1 MNHTKQSHGQSHPY
15 PSEPLKEIW
24 VKGDPK
30 RIGREHAAAVGDAFN
45 KGMPRFYYEFWQRM
59 AAPKTNG
66 SVKKLGMKAARTFL
80 DHVIIPKLHR
90 QVPEWAF
97 ERVAGACEVSGR
109 RPDEM
114 AMTLILPD
122 LFPLFSVWVARFYP
136 ELFVQVEPPPLFG
149 CSSFFSRGDKFLFGR
164 NLDFPGVG
172 YWDRYPVL
180 QVTAPDDKLRYIAFT
195 SAGVPFGGITGIN
208 EDQISVA
215 LHQHYSRSG
224 SISGKLPFL
233 IAEQVLMEARSLEE
247 ALAIIS
253 RYPVATSWAFLV
265 ADGKRRQAVIY
276 ECHARGGKA
285 NFLTTD
291 HLSHAN
297 FYQTPECRRV
307 ENATSVRMNWDNYCR
322 KNRLA
327 HLLQAEGASLSPSR
341 AVQILSDHYDPFWGE
356 EKPFNRV
363 VSQVYNIQSVVM
375 DLEGMT
381 AWVAEGDAPIHIRQ
395 YQQYDLGALFAG
407 RSGKTG
413 EKQPGYQFK
422 SENIRRAK
430 EEFIL
435 SFVSACDGDYS
446 TALQRLE
453 QSTRSEYTPEA
464 GLITGVLK
472 LKNGEFAAGRD
483 EFEKGKAFIEKKC
496 AAKGKSEFPP
506 EYFETLIYLARS
518 HDLLGERE
526 KAEKIYDVVLK
537 HPSAL
542 DSNHRRIA
550 ASRKKYHARHLDNIL
565 MPYSSYIPFQ

>member
-1 MNHTKQSHGQSHPY
+1 MNHTKQSHPY
-15 PSEPLKEIW
+15 PAEPLKEIW

-30 RIGREHAAAVGDAFN
+30 RIGREHAIAVGEAFN

-59 AAPKTNG
+59 SEPKTTG
-66 SVKKLGMKAARTFL
+66 RLKKLGMHAAQTFL
-80 DHVIIPKLHR
+80 RHVVIPKLQR
-90 QVPEWAF
+90 QIPAWAL
-97 ERVAGACEVSGR
+97 ERIEGACEVSGR
-109 RPDEM
+109 KPDEM

-164 NLDFPGVG
+164 NLDFPGVA
-172 YWDRYPVL
+172 YWDRFPVL
-180 QVTAPDDKLRYIAFT
+180 QVTAPEDKLRYIAFT
-195 SAGVPFGGITGIN
+195 SAGVPFGGITGVN

-233 IAEQVLMEARSLEE
+233 IAEQVLMEARSVEE

-265 ADGKRRQAVIY
+265 ADGKTRKAVIY

-322 KNRLA
+322 KNRLG
-327 HLLQAEGASLSPSR
+327 HLLEAEGSALTPER
-341 AVQILSDHYDPFWGE
+341 AVQVLSDHYDPFWGE

-375 DLEGMT
+375 DLEAMT

-395 YQQYDLGALFAG
+395 YQKYDLGALFAG
-407 RSGKTG
+407 RSGKQEG
-413 EKQPGYQFK
+413 VLPGYQFQ
-422 SENIRRAK
+422 SEDVRRAK
-430 EEFIL
+430 EKYIL

-446 TALQRLE
+446 NALEGLG
-453 QSTRSEYTPEA
+453 QSLSAHYTPEA
-464 GLITGVLK
+464 GLIAGVLK
-472 LKNGEFAAGRD
+472 LKKGQFAEGRA
-483 EFEKGKAFIEKKC
+483 EFEKGKAFIERKC
-496 AAKGKSEFPP
+496 AERGKKEYPP

-518 HDLLGERE
+518 LDLVGARGEAEKVYDLL
-526 KAEKIYDVVLK
+526 LQ

-550 ASRKKYHARHLDNIL
+550 TARKKYQARHLDSIM